1 MTGRGLRLPGTFT
14 VSLLAGLTT
23 WVSLLTWTGFS
34 ERPSGFLVPLFFACL
49 LVAVVGMLLRS
60 AHLHPLLV
68 APVQAAA
75 LLLWLNHLWAGDVSL
90 AGWLPT
96 GTSLNQVA
104 VNLGHSMS
112 VSQHYAAPV
121 PKDVV
126 AFYPAVILAGCA
138 TAVLVDLLACGLR
151 RVPLAGLPLLAVY
164 TAPLSILAGGVSWV
178 KFAIG
183 ALCFLFLIAADET
196 RRLTHWGR
204 QLTSGLVQDSQ
215 VSTVSGQAVRAS
227 ARKIGLTATGLAVV
241 VPLLVPTLGAGLLA
255 KSGNGPGDGNGAVS
269 LSNPMVS
276 LKRDLVQGQDENLV
290 YVTTP
295 DPDPSYLRI
304 AVLDQFDGSAWR
316 PSGRAIPVQQ
326 RSEGQMPPPPGL
338 DPDVPR
344 TEVPYSIRI
353 TPQFRS
359 RWLPTPYP
367 IASIKAT
374 GDWRYDTTTMDF
386 ISAADGQ
393 TTAGMHYRLRA
404 LHPSYNS
411 RRLNNV
417 GPPPVDLM
425 AKYTKLPKD
434 LPPSVQ
440 RLARQ
445 VTSRQT
451 TDFSRAVRLQD
462 WFRGDGGFTYSL
474 AHASGDSMQQLA
486 RFLGHGPD
494 SRTGYCQQF
503 AGAMALMGR
512 TLGIPSRV
520 AVGFYQPQYV
530 SGDTWVFSSHDL
542 HAWPEMYFDG
552 VGWVRFEPTPS
563 PRVAGVPA
571 YTVGPLSTVD
581 PFHPQPT
588 TPLPTGQNRFD
599 QKPGVKTGVTSTQPT
614 GHHAA
619 GWNGPL
625 TAVLVLLGVLL
636 LASLPRLVRGWL
648 RRRRWGT
655 ARTAPALAEAAW
667 AELRDVALDLRL
679 GWDDTVTPRVR
690 ARDLA
695 TAFGSPDDA
704 DFATSGQRSRGRR
717 AAPKAAAALD
727 RLVELVERARY
738 ARPGAREPVDEA
750 VTRQVFEDVAVCAR
764 ALRDGTTRGRRLVAG
779 WAPVSLVVGGRRKR
793 GASEGLRTFG
803 LDHAT

>member
-1 MTGRGLRLPGTFT
+1 MTLHGLRLPGTLP

-68 APVQAAA
+68 AVAQVAM
-75 LLLWLNHLWAGDVSL
+75 LLLWLNHLWAGSASF

-96 GTSLNQVA
+96 GASLDQVA
-104 VNLGHSMS
+104 ATLGQSMS
-112 VSQHYAAPV
+112 VSQHYSAPV
-121 PKDVV
+121 PKDVSG
-126 AFYPAVILAGCA
+126 FFPAVILAGCA

-178 KFAIG
+178 KFAVG
-183 ALCFLFLIAADET
+183 ALCFLFLIAADEA

-204 QLTSGLVQDSQ
+204 QLSSGLVADSQ
-215 VSTVSGQAVRAS
+215 ESTVSGQAVRAS

-241 VPLLVPTLGAGLLA
+241 VPLVVPTLGAGLLA
-255 KSGNGPGDGNGAVS
+255 KNGDGPGSGSGAVS

-276 LKRDLVQGQDENLV
+276 LKRDLVQGQDVNLV
-290 YVTTP
+290 YVTTK

-304 AVLDQFDGSAWR
+304 AVLDQFDGTAWR

-326 RSEGQMPPPPGL
+326 RAEGQMPPPPGL

-344 TEVPYSIRI
+344 KEVSYSLRI
-353 TPQFRS
+353 TPEFRS

-367 IASIKAT
+367 IASIKAK

-393 TTAGMHYRLRA
+393 TTAGMHYRLTA
-404 LHPSYNS
+404 LEPTYNTH
-411 RRLNNV
+411 RLNNV
-417 GPPPVDLM
+417 GPPPIDLM
-425 AKYTKLPKD
+425 AKYTKLPKG
-434 LPPSVQ
+434 LPPIVQ

-451 TDFSRAVRLQD
+451 TDFARAVRLQD

-486 RFLGHGPD
+486 RFLGTGPD

-520 AVGFYQPQYV
+520 AVGFYQPDFV
-530 SGDTWVFSSHDL
+530 SGDTWVYSSHDL

-552 VGWVRFEPTPS
+552 VGWVRFEPTPA
-563 PRVAGVPA
+563 PRVAGVPN
-571 YTVGPLSTVD
+571 YTVGPLGTTN
-581 PFHPQPT
+581 PFHPQATAPAPT
-588 TPLPTGQNRFD
+588 SQNRFD
-599 QKPGVKTGVTSTQPT
+599 KPNVKTGLTSTQPT
-614 GHHAA
+614 GHQSSGLA
-619 GWNGPL
+619 GPL
-625 TAVLVLLGVLL
+625 IALLVLVGVLVV
-636 LASLPRLVRGWL
+636 ASLPMLL
-648 RRRRWGT
+648 RRWRRGRRWGG
-655 ARTAPALAEAAW
+655 ARTAPGLAEAAW
-667 AELRDVALDLRL
+667 AELRDVAMDLRL

-695 TAFGSPDDA
+695 TAFGAPDEA
-704 DFATSGQRSRGRR
+704 GVAASGRRPRGRQ
-717 AAPKAAAALD
+717 AAPEAARALD

-738 ARPGAREPVDEA
+738 ARPGAPVAADEPA
-750 VTRQVFEDVAVCAR
+750 VRQVRADVAVCAR
-764 ALRDGTTRGRRLVAG
+764 ALGDGTSRGRRLTARWV
-779 WAPVSLVVGGRRKR
+779 PLSLVAR
-793 GASEGLRTFG
+793 GSRTRPSTAGLRTFG

>member
-1 MTGRGLRLPGTFT
+1 MTIRGLRLPATLT
-14 VSLLAGLTT
+14 VSLLAALTT

-34 ERPSGFLVPLFFACL
+34 ERPSGFLAPLFFACL
-49 LVAVVGMLLRS
+49 LVAVVGTLLRS

-68 APVQAAA
+68 APAQAAA

-96 GTSLNQVA
+96 GTSLGQVA
-104 VNLGHSMS
+104 ATLGHSMA
-112 VSQHYAAPV
+112 VSQQYAAPV

-126 AFYPAVILAGCA
+126 DFYPAVILAGCA

-178 KFAIG
+178 KFAVG
-183 ALCFLFLIAADET
+183 ALCFLFLIAADES

-215 VSTVSGQAVRAS
+215 VSSVSGQAVRAS

-255 KSGNGPGDGNGAVS
+255 KSGNGPGDGNGSVS

-276 LKRDLVQGQDENLV
+276 LKRDLVRGKDVNLV

-295 DPDPSYLRI
+295 DSDPSYLRI
-304 AVLDQFDGSAWR
+304 AVLDQFDGTAWR

-326 RSEGQMPPPPGL
+326 RAEGQMPPPPGL

-353 TPQFRS
+353 SPEFRS

-367 IASIKAT
+367 IASIKAA

-393 TTAGMHYRLRA
+393 TTAGLSYRLRA
-404 LHPSYNS
+404 LRPSYS
-411 RRLNNV
+411 QRRLNNV
-417 GPPPVDLM
+417 GPPPINLM
-425 AKYTKLPKD
+425 SRYTKLPKD

-445 VTSRQT
+445 VTSRQS

-474 AHASGDSMQQLA
+474 QHASGDSMQQLV
-486 RFLGHGPD
+486 RFLGTGPD

-552 VGWVRFEPTPS
+552 IGWVRFEPTPS
-563 PRVAGVPA
+563 PRVAGVPG
-571 YTVGPLSTVD
+571 YTVGPLSTID
-581 PFHPQPT
+581 PIHPQPS
-588 TPLPTGQNRFD
+588 TPLPTSQNRFD
-599 QKPGVKTGVTSTQPT
+599 KPNVKTGLTSTAPT
-614 GHHAA
+614 GHTAA
-619 GWNGPL
+619 GWTGPL
-625 TAVLVLLGVLL
+625 TAALVLLGLLL
-636 LASLPRLVRGWL
+636 LASLPRLVRGWR
-648 RRRRWGT
+648 RRRRWAA
-655 ARTAPALAEAAW
+655 ARTAPAVAEAGW
-667 AELRDVALDLRL
+667 AELRDLALDLRL

-695 TAFGSPDDA
+695 TAFGAPDDA
-704 DFATSGQRSRGRR
+704 GFATSGRRPRGRQ
-717 AAPKAAAALD
+717 AAPGAGLALD
-727 RLVELVERARY
+727 RLVALVERARY
-738 ARPGAREPVDEA
+738 ARPGARETVDEA
-750 VTRQVFEDVAVCAR
+750 VARQVGEDVAVCAR
-764 ALRDGTTRGRRLVAG
+764 ALGDGTTRGRRLVAG
-779 WAPVSLVVGGRRKR
+779 WVPLSLLAGGTRKR
-793 GASEGLRTFG
+793 PGASEGLRTFG
-803 LDHAT
+803 LDQAT

>member
-1 MTGRGLRLPGTFT
+1 MTLRGLGLPGTFT
-14 VSLLAGLTT
+14 VSLLAALTT

-68 APVQAAA
+68 APVQAAV
-75 LLLWLNHLWAGDVSL
+75 LLLWLNHLWAGDVSFG
-90 AGWLPT
+90 GWLPS
-96 GTSLNQVA
+96 GTSLDQVA
-104 VNLGHSMS
+104 VTLGHSMA

-121 PKDVV
+121 PKDV
-126 AFYPAVILAGCA
+126 ADFYPAVILAGCA

-178 KFAIG
+178 KFAVG
-183 ALCFLFLIAADET
+183 ALCFLFLMSADEA
-196 RRLTHWGR
+196 RRLAHWGR

-215 VSTVSGQAVRAS
+215 ASTVSGQVVRAS

-255 KSGNGPGDGNGAVS
+255 KSGNGPGGGNGSVS

-276 LKRDLVQGQDENLV
+276 LKRDLVRGQDVNLV

-304 AVLDQFDGSAWR
+304 AVLDEFDGGAWR

-326 RSEGQMPPPPGL
+326 RAEGQMPPPPGL

-344 TEVPYSIRI
+344 TEVPYSLRV

-367 IASIKAT
+367 IASIKAA
-374 GDWRYDTTTMDF
+374 GDWRYDATTMDF

-393 TTAGMHYRLRA
+393 TTAGMRYRLRA
-404 LHPSYNS
+404 LQPSYS
-411 RRLNNV
+411 QRRLNNV
-417 GPPPVDLM
+417 GPPPVDLT

-440 RLARQ
+440 RLARE

-451 TDFSRAVRLQD
+451 TDFARAVRLQD

-474 AHASGDSMQQLA
+474 EHASGDSMQQLT
-486 RFLGHGPD
+486 RFLGHGPG

-571 YTVGPLSTVD
+571 YTVGPLNTTD
-581 PFHPQPT
+581 PFHSQPST
-588 TPLPTGQNRFD
+588 QVPTSHNRFD
-599 QKPGVKTGVTSTQPT
+599 QKPGVKTGPTSSQPT

-619 GWNGPL
+619 GWTVPL
-625 TAVLVLLGVLL
+625 TAVLVLLGVLG
-636 LASLPRLVRGWL
+636 LAALPRLGRGWV
-648 RRRRWGT
+648 RRRRWTG
-655 ARTAPALAEAAW
+655 ARTAPAVAEAAW

-695 TAFGSPDDA
+695 TAFGAPDDA
-704 DFATSGQRSRGRR
+704 GFATSGRRPRGRQ
-717 AAPKAAAALD
+717 AAPEAGMALD

-738 ARPGAREPVDEA
+738 ARPDTREPVGEA
-750 VTRQVFEDVAVCAR
+750 VARQVAEDVAVCVR

-779 WAPVSLVVGGRRKR
+779 WVPMSLVARGGGKR
-793 GASEGLRTFG
+793 GTSDGLRTFG